1 MQLEVGLL
9 FFFKQKAVIENILCC
24 SDLYLS
30 APFDYFIFLNKVT
43 KEIWLNTQ
51 GSVAICIHSTT
62 MLKLFEKWCL
72 FYILYFLIWW
82 TWLILLKS
90 FSFYKFLIKIHLQ
103 TIYKSNISTRQNTT
117 NFLCVHFYLFLVC
130 FSKNNIIL

>member
-1 MQLEVGLL
+1 MVRKTEQASIIPVQERLNIATRSRPSI
-9 FFFKQKAVIENILCC
+9 FFLNQKAVIENILCC

-62 MLKLFEKWCL
+62 MLKLFEK
-72 FYILYFLIWW
+72 
-82 TWLILLKS
+82 
-90 FSFYKFLIKIHLQ
+90 
-103 TIYKSNISTRQNTT
+103 
-117 NFLCVHFYLFLVC
+117 
-130 FSKNNIIL
+130 